1 MTFPDLTSPQW
12 RRRLRLLAALAV
24 LAFLL
29 ALVWRLLTPLLPFLL
44 GGVVAYLL
52 LPPVNWIARYAPG
65 SQRWPNAVRAAAAAL
80 MTLLVIALVLVIL
93 ALALSRL
100 VTQSTALVEYAPG
113 LATQLQSDWQALR
126 EWYTTQVPQ
135 NVRNFIDPRL
145 GDVQNA
151 LANAAGNALGR
162 LLGIL
167 RSGFSL
173 VISLAALPVILFYVL
188 YDPDGLGRGVLRLA
202 PHPLRQDLAAICGL
216 TGAVVGS
223 YIRVQLL
230 MALLIGVVIGLSLWA
245 LQVPQAAILGVVAGV
260 AELVPIVGAT
270 VSLVV
275 ASVLTLLTDPVK
287 TPIVIA
293 LYLVVQTLQNALL
306 TPRIQGTALGLH
318 PLTVILALAIAG
330 AFMGFWGVLIAT
342 PLTAAG
348 YRAISYVVSEWD
360 APVAADADTNADA
373 VAGDK

>member
-12 RRRLRLLAALAV
+12 WRRLRLLASLAV

-52 LPPVNWIARYAPG
+52 LPPVNWISRYAPG
-65 SQRWPNAVRAAAAAL
+65 RRRWPNAVRAAAAAL

-93 ALALSRL
+93 AVALSRL

-113 LATQLQSDWQALR
+113 LATQLQSDWRALQ

-162 LLGIL
+162 LLGVL

-173 VISLAALPVILFYVL
+173 IISLAALPVILFYVL

-306 TPRIQGTALGLH
+306 TPRVQGTALGLH
-318 PLTVILALAIAG
+318 PLTIILALAIAG
-330 AFMGFWGVLIAT
+330 AFLGFWGVLVAT

-348 YRAISYVVSEWD
+348 YRAISYVVREWD
-360 APVAADADTNADA
+360 APVDADADTDANA
-373 VAGDK
+373 VAGQE

>member
-1 MTFPDLTSPQW
+1 M
-12 RRRLRLLAALAV
+12 LAALAV

-52 LPPVNWIARYAPG
+52 LPPVNWISRYAPG
-65 SQRWPNAVRAAAAAL
+65 SQRWPHGVRAAAAAL
-80 MTLLVIALVLVIL
+80 MTLLVIALALVIL

-275 ASVLTLLTDPVK
+275 ASVLTLITDPVK

-360 APVAADADTNADA
+360 APVAADADTDADTNASRR
-373 VAGDK
+373 